1 MESILNSISF
11 NQIIYITLKNKNN
24 LSRSCFAEIGG
35 FASLYIWGIG
45 GERKAALKKDNF
57 AGLSDLWV
65 KRIFTS
71 CVFNILKLY
80 KT

>member
-1 MESILNSISF
+1 M
-11 NQIIYITLKNKNN
+11 
-24 LSRSCFAEIGG
+24 GG

-45 GERKAALKKDNF
+45 GERKAALKKKDNF

>member
-1 MESILNSISF
+1 M
-11 NQIIYITLKNKNN
+11 
-24 LSRSCFAEIGG
+24 GG

-45 GERKAALKKDNF
+45 GEGKAALKKNNF

-71 CVFNILKLY
+71 CVFNVLKLY

>member
-1 MESILNSISF
+1 M
-11 NQIIYITLKNKNN
+11 
-24 LSRSCFAEIGG
+24 GG

>member
-1 MESILNSISF
+1 M
-11 NQIIYITLKNKNN
+11 
-24 LSRSCFAEIGG
+24 GG

-80 KT
+80 KTKYLHQKKCKEHTAQWS